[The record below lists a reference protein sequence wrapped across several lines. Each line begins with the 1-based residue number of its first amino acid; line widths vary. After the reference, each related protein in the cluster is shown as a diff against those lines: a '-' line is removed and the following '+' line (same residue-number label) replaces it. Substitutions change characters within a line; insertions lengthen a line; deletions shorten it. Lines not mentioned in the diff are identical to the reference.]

1 MKKLFISVGIS
12 LIVISVISCLLIF
25 AGFLENDNFEILGH
39 SGIRSIAA
47 IAVMGCL
54 LAAIGYHD

>member
-1 MKKLFISVGIS
+1 MKKLSISVGIS
-12 LIVISVISCLLIF
+12 LIVISLISSLLIF
-25 AGFLENDNFEILGH
+25 AGFLQIDDFEILGH
-39 SGIRSIAA
+39 SGIRSVAA